1 MKTPR
6 EVLLAR
12 HRGIE
17 PKLEQM
23 WPFVAAVCDRRGSR
37 EVGAHTRQRPTGQGG
52 KAPLQLLW
60 RELIWPCRRVWAGL
74 ACAWTLI
81 IVVHVA
87 SSEPTTRDTGK
98 TPPQSREEMQALAEQ
113 RRMLAQLIEP
123 TAEPSE
129 KHKSELPGPRS
140 EQVSQTLMG

>member
-23 WPFVAAVCDRRGSR
+23 WPSVAAVCDRRGSR
-37 EVGAHTRQRPTGQGG
+37 EVGAHR
-52 KAPLQLLW
+52 APLQLLW

>member
-23 WPFVAAVCDRRGSR
+23 WPSVAAICDRRGSR
-37 EVGAHTRQRPTGQGG
+37 EVGAHR
-52 KAPLQLLW
+52 APLQLLW

-140 EQVSQTLMG
+140 EQVSQTSMG

>member
-23 WPFVAAVCDRRGSR
+23 WPFVAAVCDRRGSC
-37 EVGAHTRQRPTGQGG
+37 EVGAHR
-52 KAPLQLLW
+52 APLQLLW

>member
-23 WPFVAAVCDRRGSR
+23 WPSVAAICDRRGSR
-37 EVGAHTRQRPTGQGG
+37 EVGAHR
-52 KAPLQLLW
+52 APLQLLW

-87 SSEPTTRDTGK
+87 SSEPTTRDTVK

>member
-6 EVLLAR
+6 EVLLGR
-12 HRGIE
+12 HRNVE
-17 PKLEQM
+17 PKLDEM
-23 WPFVAAVCDRRGSR
+23 WSSVAAVCDRGGSR
-37 EVGAHTRQRPTGQGG
+37 EIGAHR
-52 KAPLQLLW
+52 APLPLLW

>member
-6 EVLLAR
+6 EVLLSQ
-12 HRGIE
+12 HRKVE
-17 PKLEQM
+17 PKLDEM
-23 WPFVAAVCDRRGSR
+23 WSSVAAVCDRRGPR
-37 EVGAHTRQRPTGQGG
+37 EVGAHR
-52 KAPLQLLW
+52 APLQLLW
-60 RELIWPCRRVWAGL
+60 RELIWQCRRVWAGL
-74 ACAWTLI
+74 ACAWALI
-81 IVVHVA
+81 IVLHVA
-87 SSEPTTRDTGK
+87 SSEPATLVASKSAPR
-98 TPPQSREEMQALAEQ
+98 SREEMQALAEQ